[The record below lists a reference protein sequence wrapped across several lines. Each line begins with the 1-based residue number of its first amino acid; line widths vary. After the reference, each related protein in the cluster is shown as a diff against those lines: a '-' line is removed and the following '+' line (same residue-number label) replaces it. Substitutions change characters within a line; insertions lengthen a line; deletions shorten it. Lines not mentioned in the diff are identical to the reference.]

1 MPRKASHPYE
11 RGTWATQDRRDAGF
25 TLMELLVVLVILG
38 LLAAVAAPPVFRS
51 LGKAKTDI
59 AKVQIQSLSTTIDMF
74 RLDVGRYPSQ
84 EEGPRALMAKPS
96 GAEGWNGPYVK
107 KESQLVDPWGVPYV
121 YRFPGEH
128 GEFDLFT
135 LGADRASGGTGENQ
149 DVANW

>member
-1 MPRKASHPYE
+1 VCHPYD
-11 RGTWATQDRRDAGF
+11 RRTSAARKRRDAGF

-38 LLAAVAAPPVFRS
+38 LLAAVAAPPVLRS
-51 LGKAKTDI
+51 LGKAKTDV

-84 EEGPRALMAKPS
+84 EEGLKALVVKPS

-107 KESQLVDPWGVPYV
+107 KESQLVDPWGTPYA
-121 YRFPGEH
+121 YRTPGEH

-135 LGADRASGGTGENQ
+135 LGADRASGGSGENQ